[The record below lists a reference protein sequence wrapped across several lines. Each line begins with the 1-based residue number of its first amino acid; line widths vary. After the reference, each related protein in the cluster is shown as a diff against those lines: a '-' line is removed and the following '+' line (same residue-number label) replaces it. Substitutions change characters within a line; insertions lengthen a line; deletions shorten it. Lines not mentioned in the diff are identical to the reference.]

1 MLSREKTTSNR
12 AMLSVPGIARTN
24 IVLQIDDVEVAAP

>member
-1 MLSREKTTSNR
+1 MCAKTADR
-12 AMLSVPGIARTN
+12 AMLSVPGIALTN